1 MDEHSLSANP
11 LLHVA
16 NVLYL
21 VSYSLR
27 DILWLRVL
35 TVLAML
41 CLAWCYWCCN
51 ENYALGWQAA
61 FLAINLFQIGLL
73 ILERRPVQLTDVQ
86 QKLHSGPL
94 STLTP
99 RQVQR
104 FTDKAEWSTVDAG
117 QHLIVEDSRLEDLI
131 LLLSGKAKVVA
142 KGQTIAEIS
151 DGQFVGEMSFLTGGD
166 TTADVIAIDS
176 VLYAKWPEQYV
187 QSLIQRDQELGTAL
201 QAALGSDL
209 VRKLINSRST

>member
-21 VSYSLR
+21 ISYSLR

-41 CLAWCYWCCN
+41 CLAWCYWCCL
-51 ENYALGWQAA
+51 EYYALGWQAA
-61 FLAINLFQIGLL
+61 FLAINLLQIGLL
-73 ILERRPVQLTDVQ
+73 VLERRPVQLTDVQ
-86 QKLHSGPL
+86 QKLHAGPL

-104 FTDKAEWSTVDAG
+104 FTDKAEWSTVEAG
-117 QHLIVEDSRLEDLI
+117 KHLIVEDSRLEDLI

-142 KGQTIAEIS
+142 KGQAIAEIS
-151 DGQFVGEMSFLTGGD
+151 DGQFVGEMSFLTGGE
-166 TTADVIAIDS
+166 TTADVIAVDS

-187 QSLIQRDQELGTAL
+187 HSLIQRDQELGTAL